1 MSAKKVI
8 KKKATTKKTTNASK
22 KVAKKVTKKTTAASE
37 SQIAAANK
45 KATTRKKTTLKSVPT
60 ASPTMDEFDDEDDD
74 EAELDE
80 AEVDKLVPDDESET
94 EAENEEESIPAETS
108 TFVLTEEI
116 IEDILEAFKGRS
128 SITYSELNKVLPED
142 VVTGKDIDAI
152 LSRLAKAGVDLDDD
166 DDADDDDEDEELL
179 PDESPDLEEDDGSVT
194 LEGDSGDIHDP
205 VRMYLSEMGSI
216 PLLSR
221 DEEVTLA
228 KQIELSCKRFRKR
241 TLESPIAIR
250 YVMELNKKVAQNR
263 ETLDKIMRTTNPAGI
278 GKNDILSR
286 LPGHIQTLE
295 VIYEKCVSLWKQ
307 LERGGLSK
315 PERSKVYSELKMR
328 QRRAAML
335 LEELGLRT
343 KRIMPVKKRIEDMA
357 MESYRLE
364 REIKAIAKKGSKAT
378 LIEKRKMEMAED
390 KLNRIRIE
398 AQEPLERLRARA
410 GHIRKRYKM
419 YQNVKQHLSSGNLRL
434 VVSIAKKY
442 RHRGLSFIDL
452 IQEGNTG
459 LMKAVEKYEYRRGY
473 KFSTYATW
481 WIRQAITRAI
491 ADQARTIRIPVHM
504 IETMSKLRRITRLL
518 VQKIGREPTVEEIAK
533 EADIP
538 ITEARRVMRISKHP
552 ISLDRPI
559 GAGDTDDSHFG
570 DFIEDTTVDNP
581 VNVASYE
588 MLKDK
593 IDNVLE
599 SLTFR
604 EREIIKLRYGI
615 GDDYTYTL
623 EEVGRKFNVTRE
635 RVRQIEAKALKKLQH
650 PVRSRKLNGFLE
662 DIVEQ

>member
-1 MSAKKVI
+1 MSAKKKVAKKKASKKDTAVAAKKSSKKVAAKKTVVSESQKAVK
-8 KKKATTKKTTNASK
+8 KKKATTKKKTSK
-22 KVAKKVTKKTTAASE
+22 KVATK
-37 SQIAAANK
+37 I
-45 KATTRKKTTLKSVPT
+45 KSLG
-60 ASPTMDEFDDEDDD
+60 DDLDDEDDD
-74 EAELDE
+74 LDDDE
-80 AEVDKLVPDDESET
+80 IAKLVPDDVETSVDADPEEEKVPEAPSVVIT
-94 EAENEEESIPAETS
+94 EAVIEE
-108 TFVLTEEI
+108 
-116 IEDILEAFKGRS
+116 ILEAFKGKKT
-128 SITYSELNKVLPED
+128 ITYSELNKVLPED
-142 VVTGKDIDAI
+142 VVTGKDIDAV
-152 LSRLAKAGVDLDDD
+152 LSRLAKEGVDLDDD
-166 DDADDDDEDEELL
+166 GVEEEADTDVLPDETPDDDD
-179 PDESPDLEEDDGSVT
+179 GAVSV
-194 LEGDSGDIHDP
+194 DSDNGDIHDP

-216 PLLSR
+216 PLLTR
-221 DEEVTLA
+221 EEEVTLA
-228 KQIELSCKRFRKR
+228 KQIEISCKRFRKR

-286 LPGHIQTLE
+286 LPGHITTLE
-295 VIYEKCVSLWKQ
+295 ELYVICVDLWKQ
-307 LERGGLSK
+307 LEKGGLS
-315 PERSKVYSELKMR
+315 ESEESKIFSELRLR
-328 QRRAAML
+328 QRRGAML

-364 REIKAIAKKGSKAT
+364 REIAQISKKGSKAT
-378 LIEKRKMEMAED
+378 VIEKRKLEMAED
-390 KLNRIRIE
+390 KLNRIRME
-398 AQEPLERLRARA
+398 AQEPLERLRSRA

-419 YQNVKQHLSSGNLRL
+419 YQKVKQHLSSGNLRL

-518 VQKIGREPTVEEIAK
+518 VQQIGREPTVEEIAK

-538 ITEARRVMRISKHP
+538 ISEARRVMRISKHP

-559 GAGDTDDSHFG
+559 GAGDADDSHFG
-570 DFIEDTTVDNP
+570 DFIEDTSVDNP

>member
-1 MSAKKVI
+1 MSAKKV
-8 KKKATTKKTTNASK
+8 SK
-22 KVAKKVTKKTTAASE
+22 KKVTKKKTSKVSKKTVRKKTAASDSKE
-37 SQIAAANK
+37 AAV
-45 KATTRKKTTLKSVPT
+45 RKKTGSKKRAAKKTAASITEKSVE
-60 ASPTMDEFDDEDDD
+60 ADVLDDDDEDDLDAD
-74 EAELDE
+74 EIA
-80 AEVDKLVPDDESET
+80 KLVPDDESTDAVTEPEE
-94 EAENEEESIPAETS
+94 EAENEAPSI
-108 TFVLTEEI
+108 VLTEEI
-116 IEDILEAFKGRS
+116 IADILEAFKGRS

-142 VVTGKDIDAI
+142 VVTGKDIDAV

-166 DDADDDDEDEELL
+166 DENEDEAEEETDLL
-179 PDESPDLEEDDGSVT
+179 PDESPDIADDEGPVN
-194 LEGDSGDIHDP
+194 LDGDSGDIHDP

-216 PLLSR
+216 PLLTR
-221 DEEVTLA
+221 EEEVTLA

-250 YVMELNKKVAQNR
+250 YVMELNKKVTQNR

-286 LPGHIQTLE
+286 LPGHIKTLE
-295 VIYEKCVSLWKQ
+295 TIYEICVDLWRT
-307 LERGGLSK
+307 LEKGGLTK
-315 PERSKVYSELKMR
+315 KEESKVYSELRLR

-364 REIKAIAKKGSKAT
+364 REIDAIAKKGSKASV
-378 LIEKRKMEMAED
+378 IEKRKMEMAED
-390 KLNRIRIE
+390 KLNRIRME

-518 VQKIGREPTVEEIAK
+518 VQRIGREPTVEEIAK

-559 GAGDTDDSHFG
+559 GAGDADDSHFG

-593 IDNVLE
+593 IDTVLE